1 MLLRRRACVVDERR
15 RFCCRH
21 RPRHNRNRSRL
32 SSAAWALQPPT
43 ASGSATRR
51 MLSTSTEAP
60 AALGRA
66 VDYRVADSPVSAH
79 ERSWRTISLTAA
91 AFGELLR
98 NVRDLQTR
106 ADQPPLHALT
116 LDDFPVSS
124 NAQVV
129 DRSALTASAGAAA
142 VLCVPKELARLGSLS
157 DAC

>member
-1 MLLRRRACVVDERR
+1 
-15 RFCCRH
+15 
-21 RPRHNRNRSRL
+21 
-32 SSAAWALQPPT
+32 
-43 ASGSATRR
+43 

>member
-124 NAQVV
+124 
-129 DRSALTASAGAAA
+129 DT
-142 VLCVPKELARLGSLS
+142 GSRQIS
-157 DAC
+157 IDC